1 MLQRLNGHCVS
12 CSDPAVK
19 ETQGV
24 NLLSRNGNSQTGE
37 RMTQKRPRDGWI
49 LDPHGPA
56 RVTNGTELS
65 VAAAH
70 TDHFV
75 VSLQHTSCAAS
86 VHYVN
91 GIHDYVMKA
100 TINSVAASVVA
111 LTIIK

>member
-1 MLQRLNGHCVS
+1 MCAAATQ
-12 CSDPAVK
+12 SDFKATPTVK

-86 VHYVN
+86 VHVVN
-91 GIHDYVMKA
+91 GIHDVVMKA